1 MARRRVRSDEERRI
15 RADERLREELSRGCE
30 YSGTQE
36 IVQETFEEMREQLGM
51 EGDWDEIEVKDCDG
65 NGFVL
70 QDVIKQFYD
79 IMIERVLNYIGAE

>member
-1 MARRRVRSDEERRI
+1 MRKEES
-15 RADERLREELSRGCE
+15 ERTKDCE
-30 YSGTQE
+30 KSCRE

-70 QDVIKQFYD
+70 QDVIEQFYD